1 MRYFIIKYV
10 LTVCIS
16 TEHVLGTGI
25 DRILITDEMMQIK
38 DLSNILPSVGE
49 YLINEMTD
57 IEDSNP
63 KLESCSV
70 SAKSGIKKTVGE
82 GVSPQA
88 TPRNTEKEDGTLD
101 GLDSILEK
109 DPKWA
114 DSRNLLKSIEEFSDE
129 PLSMKFYL
137 PEEDYR
143 SINPKACSFMVIG
156 KMDHIKYRYIQNVL
170 RMAPNY
176 SCSHSYKKFKHR
188 DVTAL
193 DNIESYSVEMR
204 VLEANNQMKK
214 FYSKVREVRQK
225 LLKPQLTMSAVNDF
239 ETVTQ
244 IYFAYISRQVAKF
257 SDVLE
262 GFAYDKKSL
271 SALQERREA
280 LSLIHPINEVKR
292 QQKQYVMKNK
302 RIFYPEI
309 EHMAFAK
316 ASMVNTI
323 FQIEEIMPYIEDI
336 YAIIKQEDNNEP
348 AHLNYI
354 REHMPELT
362 KSLQKSLQ
370 SILDFNP
377 DSFDNVMLTNAK
389 VKMEETLKIFTSMV
403 HMATRSLIESSVL
416 LKNAVYFKP
425 RNLQFIPENAAATTK
440 TTPSQLNNIA
450 SSTKTTPSQLSDT
463 TPSTKTTPSQLNNIA
478 SSTKTTPSQLS
489 DTTPSTETT
498 PSQLNNIAPSTEN
511 YISKINKMLNVSAM
525 LYPKPSEE
533 SSRPGNTSLQIT
545 RNPKKQKKLDEI
557 VEQRNGSKV
566 GSNLNTSTS
575 THTPPKTGVKKEKST
590 SKESITF
597 DIFVPKTPNE
607 YLGTSLLKALN
618 DIKKSPAN
626 PQDSHYSGYLVRVR
640 RNLDLQKSVKY
651 KAQEDS
657 EQEIVEKCVE
667 VLKKIMNAIKTLCAS
682 IDRNYSND
690 NIIMDSDLSNYNNLD
705 YLIPELAAKN
715 LKLKNQ
721 LKIEESK
728 QKYLEMYSY

>member
-188 DVTAL
+188 DATAL

-348 AHLNYI
+348 AQLNYI

-389 VKMEETLKIFTSMV
+389 VKMEETLKIFTPMV
-403 HMATRSLIESSVL
+403 HMATRSLIEISVL

-425 RNLQFIPENAAATTK
+425 RNLQFIPENAAASTK

-450 SSTKTTPSQLSDT
+450 PSTKTTPSQLNNIAPSTKTTPSQLNNIAPSTKTTPSQLSDT
-463 TPSTKTTPSQLNNIA
+463 TPSTKTTPSQLNNIVPSTKTTPSLPNNIVPSTKTTPSLPNNIA
-478 SSTKTTPSQLS
+478 SSTKTTPSLPNNIVPSTKTTPSQLS

-498 PSQLNNIAPSTEN
+498 PSQLNNIAPSTKTTPSQLNNIASSTEN

-590 SKESITF
+590 SK
-597 DIFVPKTPNE
+597 
-607 YLGTSLLKALN
+607 G
-618 DIKKSPAN
+618 
-626 PQDSHYSGYLVRVR
+626 
-640 RNLDLQKSVKY
+640 KY
-651 KAQEDS
+651 
-657 EQEIVEKCVE
+657 
-667 VLKKIMNAIKTLCAS
+667 NF
-682 IDRNYSND
+682 
-690 NIIMDSDLSNYNNLD
+690 
-705 YLIPELAAKN
+705 
-715 LKLKNQ
+715 
-721 LKIEESK
+721 
-728 QKYLEMYSY
+728 